1 MSAILCLSMSFPLF
15 MYIYMISWI
24 FKGRTCLAILIFL
37 SPVKLV
43 MSCTDLNY
51 RKSKLSSLILNIIRK
66 IIYVRKDSEI

>member
-15 MYIYMISWI
+15 MYIYTYMISWI

-51 RKSKLSSLILNIIRK
+51 RKSKLSSHILDII
-66 IIYVRKDSEI
+66 

>member
-15 MYIYMISWI
+15 MYIYMYMISWI

-51 RKSKLSSLILNIIRK
+51 RKSKLSSHILDII
-66 IIYVRKDSEI
+66 

>member
-24 FKGRTCLAILIFL
+24 FKGRTCLAILIFFL

-51 RKSKLSSLILNIIRK
+51 RKSKLSSHILDII
-66 IIYVRKDSEI
+66 